1 MKLKKK
7 NTDHDHSNKYITTWE
22 FDKLKSENF
31 ALRLTQTNLA
41 SKNDMAIFVKE
52 TDSNDKLKY
61 LYKEVTP
68 NKTRHVEV
76 EKKITDLTNKVTQI
90 SEKGHDFLLGRKYFT
105 SNDGYQ
111 NFLVFAPMLSS
122 LILDRN

>member
-1 MKLKKK
+1 
-7 NTDHDHSNKYITTWE
+7 
-22 FDKLKSENF
+22 
-31 ALRLTQTNLA
+31 
-41 SKNDMAIFVKE
+41 MAIFVKE